1 MVPLELREDP
11 FRQLVVH
18 AKSLRSQALRTARLV
33 APLVHGEPDVGPHP
47 KAGLRSEPAAS
58 LGYLGAISTFHGKR
72 PSAFE
77 GDDLLRLANWVAER
91 IFRDDWNR
99 IPARSSL
106 DRLALQEAPS

>member
-1 MVPLELREDP
+1 MSMWKPPCGGMYWTAGNSPR
-11 FRQLVVH
+11 
-18 AKSLRSQALRTARLV
+18 RSS

-106 DRLALQEAPS
+106 DRLAPQEAPS